1 MRRSLVPDIANLQ
14 AFECAARHGN
24 FTRAAEELSLTQSAI
39 SRQIR
44 DLELQT
50 GLLLFERV
58 RQRVILSEAGLRF
71 LPEVRRLISQSE
83 QLMIRAVAAADKDEA
98 LSIATLPTFGSRW
111 LMPRLPKFLAERPS
125 VELTIES
132 RAEPFDFDE
141 EGFDL
146 AIHYGKP
153 TWAKA
158 TSTFLCSE
166 IVLPIASAALLRDID
181 AKSPADLI
189 DAPLLHL
196 TTRPRLWQQWFEA
209 NGASTDRGFRGNRFD
224 QFSMMIGAVQADMG
238 VALLPSYLIED
249 DIRAGTLIPIFDLP
263 MATEFSYY
271 VVLPENRQ
279 HNVVANAFK
288 DWLLGQV
295 SRPKHHQAEADGG
308 AQAVHHVDTAL
319 KLIAAGDQGRVLE
332 RAAQARTETDVNQ
345 FTAVGDQVT
354 KTGGKLPWGDLRRG
368 RHCRCVLQFGIKAV
382 RRERHAVL
390 ELFGAKGYRQRQ
402 AREAPVL

>member
-24 FTRAAEELSLTQSAI
+24 FTRAAEELSLTQSAV

-58 RQRVILSEAGLRF
+58 RQRVILSEAGARF
-71 LPEVRRLISQSE
+71 LPEVRRLLSQSE
-83 QLMIRAVAAADKDEA
+83 QLMIRAVAAADKAET

-111 LMPRLPKFLAERPS
+111 LMPRLSKFLAERPS
-125 VELTIES
+125 VALNVES

-153 TWAKA
+153 AWAKA
-158 TSTFLCSE
+158 ASTFLCSE
-166 IVLPIASAALLRDID
+166 IVLPVVSAALVGDLG
-181 AKSPADLI
+181 AKAPADLI

-196 TTRPRLWQQWFEA
+196 TTRPRLWLQWFEA
-209 NGASTDRGFRGNRFD
+209 QGVRTDHGFRGNRFD
-224 QFSMMIGAVQADMG
+224 QFSMVIGAVQAGMG
-238 VALLPSYLIED
+238 VALLPSYLIEH
-249 DIRAGTLIPIFDLP
+249 DIRDGALVPVFDLP
-263 MATEFSYY
+263 MPTEFSYY

-295 SRPKHHQAEADGG
+295 AKAPR
-308 AQAVHHVDTAL
+308 
-319 KLIAAGDQGRVLE
+319 QGSGHP
-332 RAAQARTETDVNQ
+332 A
-345 FTAVGDQVT
+345 
-354 KTGGKLPWGDLRRG
+354 
-368 RHCRCVLQFGIKAV
+368 
-382 RRERHAVL
+382 
-390 ELFGAKGYRQRQ
+390 
-402 AREAPVL
+402 

>member
-24 FTRAAEELSLTQSAI
+24 FTRAAEELSLTQSAV

-58 RQRVILSEAGLRF
+58 RQRVILSEAGTRF

-98 LSIATLPTFGSRW
+98 LNIATLPTFGARW
-111 LMPRLPKFLAERPS
+111 LMPRLPNFLAERPS
-125 VELTIES
+125 VALTIES

-166 IVLPIASAALLRDID
+166 IVLPIASAALFKDLN
-181 AKSPADLI
+181 AKIPADLI
-189 DAPLLHL
+189 NAPLLHL

-209 NGASTDRGFRGNRFD
+209 NASSTDRGFRGNRFD

-271 VVLPENRQ
+271 VVLPETRQ

-288 DWLLGQV
+288 DWILRQV
-295 SRPKHHQAEADGG
+295 SRPTPQA
-308 AQAVHHVDTAL
+308 
-319 KLIAAGDQGRVLE
+319 
-332 RAAQARTETDVNQ
+332 
-345 FTAVGDQVT
+345 
-354 KTGGKLPWGDLRRG
+354 
-368 RHCRCVLQFGIKAV
+368 
-382 RRERHAVL
+382 
-390 ELFGAKGYRQRQ
+390 
-402 AREAPVL
+402 

>member
-58 RQRVILSEAGLRF
+58 RQRVILSESGLRF
-71 LPEVRRLISQSE
+71 LPEVRRLLSQSE

-98 LSIATLPTFGSRW
+98 LSVATLPTFGSRW
-111 LMPRLPKFLAERPS
+111 LMPRLPRFLAERPS
-125 VELTIES
+125 VALTIES

-153 TWAKA
+153 AWAKA

-166 IVLPIASAALLRDID
+166 IVLPIASATLFKDLD
-181 AKSPADLI
+181 AGTPADLI

-196 TTRPRLWQQWFEA
+196 TTRPRLWQQWF
-209 NGASTDRGFRGNRFD
+209 GAHGVGTDRGFRGNRFD
-224 QFSMMIGAVQADMG
+224 QFSMMIGAVQANMG

-295 SRPKHHQAEADGG
+295 SRP
-308 AQAVHHVDTAL
+308 TP
-319 KLIAAGDQGRVLE
+319 
-332 RAAQARTETDVNQ
+332 
-345 FTAVGDQVT
+345 QV
-354 KTGGKLPWGDLRRG
+354 
-368 RHCRCVLQFGIKAV
+368 
-382 RRERHAVL
+382 
-390 ELFGAKGYRQRQ
+390 
-402 AREAPVL
+402 

>member
-58 RQRVILSEAGLRF
+58 RQRVILSEAGARF
-71 LPEVRRLISQSE
+71 LPEVRRLIAQSE

-98 LSIATLPTFGSRW
+98 LSVATLPTFGSRW
-111 LMPRLPKFLAERPS
+111 LMPRLPNFLTGRPS
-125 VELTIES
+125 VALTIES

-166 IVLPIASAALLRDID
+166 IVLPIASASLARDLETQ
-181 AKSPADLI
+181 SPADLI
-189 DAPLLHL
+189 GAPLLHL

-224 QFSMMIGAVQADMG
+224 QFSMMIGAVQANMG

-249 DIRAGTLIPIFDLP
+249 DIRAGTLVPVFDLP

-288 DWLLGQV
+288 DWLLSQV
-295 SRPKHHQAEADGG
+295 SRPTPPA
-308 AQAVHHVDTAL
+308 
-319 KLIAAGDQGRVLE
+319 
-332 RAAQARTETDVNQ
+332 
-345 FTAVGDQVT
+345 
-354 KTGGKLPWGDLRRG
+354 
-368 RHCRCVLQFGIKAV
+368 
-382 RRERHAVL
+382 
-390 ELFGAKGYRQRQ
+390 
-402 AREAPVL
+402 

>member
-1 MRRSLVPDIANLQ
+1 M
-14 AFECAARHGN
+14 G
-24 FTRAAEELSLTQSAI
+24 
-39 SRQIR
+39 
-44 DLELQT
+44 
-50 GLLLFERV
+50 
-58 RQRVILSEAGLRF
+58 
-71 LPEVRRLISQSE
+71 
-83 QLMIRAVAAADKDEA
+83 
-98 LSIATLPTFGSRW
+98 
-111 LMPRLPKFLAERPS
+111 
-125 VELTIES
+125 IET
-132 RAEPFDFDE
+132 
-141 EGFDL
+141 
-146 AIHYGKP
+146 KP
-153 TWAKA
+153 AWAKA

-263 MATEFSYY
+263 IATEFSYY

-295 SRPKHHQAEADGG
+295 SRPTPQA
-308 AQAVHHVDTAL
+308 
-319 KLIAAGDQGRVLE
+319 
-332 RAAQARTETDVNQ
+332 
-345 FTAVGDQVT
+345 
-354 KTGGKLPWGDLRRG
+354 
-368 RHCRCVLQFGIKAV
+368 
-382 RRERHAVL
+382 
-390 ELFGAKGYRQRQ
+390 
-402 AREAPVL
+402 

>member
-1 MRRSLVPDIANLQ
+1 MNMRRSLVPDIANLQ

-58 RQRVILSEAGLRF
+58 RQRVILSEAGARF
-71 LPEVRRLISQSE
+71 LPEVRRLVAQSE

-98 LSIATLPTFGSRW
+98 LSVATLPTFGSRW
-111 LMPRLPKFLAERPS
+111 LMPRLPRFLAERPS
-125 VELTIES
+125 VALTIES

-166 IVLPIASAALLRDID
+166 IVLPIASAGLARDLE
-181 AKSPADLI
+181 ATTVADLI
-189 DAPLLHL
+189 RAPLLHL
-196 TTRPRLWQQWFEA
+196 TTRPRLWQQWFDA
-209 NGASTDRGFRGNRFD
+209 NGLSTDRGFRGNRFD
-224 QFSMMIGAVQADMG
+224 QFSMMIGAVQANMG

-249 DIRAGTLIPIFDLP
+249 DIRAGTLVPVFDLP
-263 MATEFSYY
+263 MSTEFSYY

-288 DWLLGQV
+288 DWLLSQV
-295 SRPKHHQAEADGG
+295 SRP
-308 AQAVHHVDTAL
+308 TP
-319 KLIAAGDQGRVLE
+319 QG
-332 RAAQARTETDVNQ
+332 
-345 FTAVGDQVT
+345 
-354 KTGGKLPWGDLRRG
+354 
-368 RHCRCVLQFGIKAV
+368 
-382 RRERHAVL
+382 
-390 ELFGAKGYRQRQ
+390 
-402 AREAPVL
+402 

>member
-58 RQRVILSEAGLRF
+58 RQRVILSEAGARF
-71 LPEVRRLISQSE
+71 LPEVRRLVAQSE

-98 LSIATLPTFGSRW
+98 LSVATLPTFGSRW

-125 VELTIES
+125 VALTIES

-158 TSTFLCSE
+158 KSTFLCGE
-166 IVLPIASAALLRDID
+166 IVLPIASAALARDFG
-181 AKSPADLI
+181 ALTPADLI

-196 TTRPRLWQQWFEA
+196 TTRPRLWQQWFEG
-209 NGASTDRGFRGNRFD
+209 NGVSTDRGFRGNRFD
-224 QFSMMIGAVQADMG
+224 QFSMMIGAVQANMG
-238 VALLPSYLIED
+238 MALLPSYLIED
-249 DIRAGTLIPIFDLP
+249 EVQAGTLIPVFDLA
-263 MATEFSYY
+263 MATEFSYH

-279 HNVVANAFK
+279 HNIVASAFR
-288 DWLLGQV
+288 DWLLAQV
-295 SRPKHHQAEADGG
+295 P
-308 AQAVHHVDTAL
+308 
-319 KLIAAGDQGRVLE
+319 
-332 RAAQARTETDVNQ
+332 
-345 FTAVGDQVT
+345 
-354 KTGGKLPWGDLRRG
+354 
-368 RHCRCVLQFGIKAV
+368 KAV
-382 RRERHAVL
+382 R
-390 ELFGAKGYRQRQ
+390 
-402 AREAPVL
+402 

>member
-1 MRRSLVPDIANLQ
+1 MRRGLIPDIANLQ

-24 FTRAAEELSLTQSAI
+24 FTRAAEELNLTQSAV

-58 RQRVILSEAGLRF
+58 RQRVILSEAGARF
-71 LPEVRRLISQSE
+71 LPDVRRLLSQSE
-83 QLMIRAVAAADKDEA
+83 QLMIRAVASAEKDES
-98 LSIATLPTFGSRW
+98 LSIATLPTFGQRW
-111 LMPRLPKFLAERPS
+111 LIPRLPKFLAARPS
-125 VELTIES
+125 VALTIES

-166 IVLPIASAALLRDID
+166 IVLPIASAGLLGHLD
-181 AKSPADLI
+181 ARTPADLI
-189 DAPLLHL
+189 ETPLLHL

-209 NGASTDRGFRGNRFD
+209 NGVETDHGFGGNRFD

-249 DIRAGTLIPIFDLP
+249 DLRAGTLVPVFDLP
-263 MATEFSYY
+263 MATEFGYF
-271 VVLPENRQ
+271 VVMPENRQ
-279 HNVVANAFK
+279 HNLAANAFK
-288 DWLLGQV
+288 DWLFTQV
-295 SRPKHHQAEADGG
+295 SRPPPLR
-308 AQAVHHVDTAL
+308 TA
-319 KLIAAGDQGRVLE
+319 R
-332 RAAQARTETDVNQ
+332 
-345 FTAVGDQVT
+345 
-354 KTGGKLPWGDLRRG
+354 
-368 RHCRCVLQFGIKAV
+368 
-382 RRERHAVL
+382 
-390 ELFGAKGYRQRQ
+390 
-402 AREAPVL
+402 